1 MTIKLKRPSAVEK
14 LHIKRGNDVKL
25 IRTENYAEMSLEA
38 GKVIVDKIRSN
49 PSLTL
54 GFATGSTPKGV
65 YDYLIQD
72 HRANGTSY
80 QQVKSVNLDEY
91 IGLKAQDPNSYHY
104 FMRQNLFNHL
114 DISENHTHLPNGAAG
129 DLEQECH
136 RYERLIKELEG
147 VDLQLL
153 GIGQNGHIGF
163 NEPGTPFSSKTHIVT
178 LAKNT
183 REANSRF
190 FNSLEE
196 VPTHAITMGIASIL
210 ESKEIL
216 LLVSGER
223 KAEALLKFMNG
234 EISEE
239 FPASALKYHQN
250 VTVIADRE
258 ALKYI

>member
-1 MTIKLKRPSAVEK
+1 
-14 LHIKRGNDVKL
+14 VKL
-25 IRTENYAEMSLEA
+25 ICIENYEEMSVVA
-38 GKVIVDKIRSN
+38 GKIIVDKIRTT

-65 YDYLIQD
+65 YNYLIED
-72 HRANGTSY
+72 HKANGTSY

-104 FMRQNLFNHL
+104 FMRQNLFDHL
-114 DISENHTHLPNGAAG
+114 DINENHTHIPNGAAG
-129 DLEQECH
+129 DLEQECLH
-136 RYERLIKELEG
+136 YEQLIKALGG

-163 NEPGTPFSSKTHIVT
+163 NEPGTAFSSRTHIVT
-178 LAKNT
+178 LAPNT

-190 FNSLEE
+190 FYSLEE

-210 ESKEIL
+210 DSKEIL
-216 LLVSGER
+216 LLVSGEK
-223 KAEALLKFMNG
+223 KAEALHKFMNG
-234 EISEE
+234 EISED
-239 FPASALKYHQN
+239 FPASALKHHQN
-250 VTVIADRE
+250 VTVIADRD

>member
-1 MTIKLKRPSAVEK
+1 M
-14 LHIKRGNDVKL
+14 KL

-38 GKVIVDKIRSN
+38 GKIIVDKITSN

-54 GFATGSTPKGV
+54 GLATGSTPKGV
-65 YDYLIQD
+65 YDYLIKE
-72 HRANGTSY
+72 HEASGTSY

-104 FMRQNLFNHL
+104 FMRKNLFNHL
-114 DISENHTHLPNGAAG
+114 DISENHTHIPNGAAG

-163 NEPGTPFSSKTHIVT
+163 NEPGTPFSSRTHIVT

>member
-1 MTIKLKRPSAVEK
+1 M
-14 LHIKRGNDVKL
+14 KL
-25 IRTENYAEMSLEA
+25 IRTENYTEMSLEA
-38 GKVIVDKIRSN
+38 GKIIVDKIRTN

-54 GFATGSTPKGV
+54 GLATGSTPKGV

-72 HRANGTSY
+72 HEENETTY
-80 QQVKSVNLDEY
+80 KQVKSVNLDEY
-91 IGLKAQDPNSYHY
+91 IGLSTEDPNSYHY
-104 FMRQNLFNHL
+104 FMNQTLFKHL
-114 DISENHTHLPNGAAG
+114 DINENLTHIPNGAAS
-129 DLEQECH
+129 DLEQECL
-136 RYERLIKELEG
+136 RYEQLIKELG
-147 VDLQLL
+147 GIDLQLL

-163 NEPGTPFSSKTHIVT
+163 NEPGTPFTSTTHIVT
-178 LAKNT
+178 LAQNT

-210 ESKEIL
+210 KSKEIL

-223 KAEALLKFMNG
+223 KAEALYKFVNG

-239 FPASALKYHQN
+239 FPASALKYHSN
-250 VTVIADRE
+250 VTVIADRD

>member
-1 MTIKLKRPSAVEK
+1 M
-14 LHIKRGNDVKL
+14 KL
-25 IRTENYAEMSLEA
+25 ICIENYAEMSVVT
-38 GKVIVDKIRSN
+38 GKIIVDKIRTTQ
-49 PSLTL
+49 SLTL

-65 YDYLIQD
+65 YNYLIED

-104 FMRQNLFNHL
+104 FMRQNLFDHL
-114 DISENHTHLPNGAAG
+114 DIKQNHTHIPNGAAG
-129 DLEQECH
+129 DLEQECL
-136 RYERLIKELEG
+136 RYEQLIKALGG

-163 NEPGTPFSSKTHIVT
+163 NEPGTPFSSRTQIVT
-178 LAKNT
+178 LARNT

-190 FNSLEE
+190 FNSLED

-216 LLVSGER
+216 LLVSGEK

-239 FPASALKYHQN
+239 FPASALKHHQN
-250 VTVIADRE
+250 VTVIADRD

>member
-1 MTIKLKRPSAVEK
+1 
-14 LHIKRGNDVKL
+14 VKL

-38 GKVIVDKIRSN
+38 GKIIVDKITSN

-54 GFATGSTPKGV
+54 GLATGSTPKGV
-65 YDYLIQD
+65 YDYLIKD
-72 HRANGTSY
+72 HEANGTSY

-104 FMRQNLFNHL
+104 FMRQNLFNYL
-114 DISENHTHLPNGAAG
+114 DISGYHTHIPNGAAI
-129 DLEQECH
+129 DLKQECL
-136 RYERLIKELEG
+136 RYEQLIKELGG

-163 NEPGTPFSSKTHIVT
+163 NEPGTSFSSRTHIIT
-178 LAKNT
+178 LAENT

-190 FNSLEE
+190 FNSLKE

-216 LLVSGER
+216 LLVSGVK
-223 KAEALLKFMNG
+223 KAEALLQFMNG

-250 VTVIADRE
+250 VTVIADND

>member
-1 MTIKLKRPSAVEK
+1 M
-14 LHIKRGNDVKL
+14 KL
-25 IRTENYAEMSLEA
+25 IRTENYTEMSLEA
-38 GKVIVDKIRSN
+38 GKIIVDKIRTN

-54 GFATGSTPKGV
+54 GLATGSTPKGV

-72 HRANGTSY
+72 HEENETTY
-80 QQVKSVNLDEY
+80 KQVKSVNLDEY
-91 IGLKAQDPNSYHY
+91 IGLSTEDPNSYHY
-104 FMRQNLFNHL
+104 FMNQTLFKHL
-114 DISENHTHLPNGAAG
+114 DINENQTHIPNGAAS
-129 DLEQECH
+129 DLEQECL
-136 RYERLIKELEG
+136 RYEQLIKELG
-147 VDLQLL
+147 GIDLQLL

-163 NEPGTPFSSKTHIVT
+163 NEPGTPFTSTTHIVT
-178 LAKNT
+178 LAQNT

-210 ESKEIL
+210 KSKEIL

-223 KAEALLKFMNG
+223 KAEALYKFVNG

-239 FPASALKYHQN
+239 FPASALKYHSN
-250 VTVIADRE
+250 VTVIADRD

>member
-1 MTIKLKRPSAVEK
+1 M
-14 LHIKRGNDVKL
+14 KL

-38 GKVIVDKIRSN
+38 GKIIVDKIRSN

-54 GFATGSTPKGV
+54 GLATGSTPKGV
-65 YDYLIQD
+65 YNYLIQD
-72 HRANGTSY
+72 HETNETTY
-80 QQVKSVNLDEY
+80 KQVKSVNLDEY

-114 DISENHTHLPNGAAG
+114 DIHENHTHIPNGAAG
-129 DLEQECH
+129 DLEQECL
-136 RYERLIKELEG
+136 RYEQLIKELGG

-163 NEPGTPFSSKTHIVT
+163 NEPGTSFSSRTHIVT
-178 LAKNT
+178 LAENT
-183 REANSRF
+183 RIANSRF

-216 LLVSGER
+216 LLVSGEK
-223 KAEALLKFMNG
+223 KAEALLNFMNG
-234 EISEE
+234 DISEE
-239 FPASALKYHQN
+239 FPASALKHHQN
-250 VTVIADRE
+250 VTVIADRD

>member
-1 MTIKLKRPSAVEK
+1 MR
-14 LHIKRGNDVKL
+14 L

-38 GKVIVDKIRSN
+38 GKIIIDKIHSN
-49 PSLTL
+49 PGLTL
-54 GFATGSTPKGV
+54 GLATGSTPKGV

-72 HRANGTSY
+72 HKVNGTSY
-80 QQVKSVNLDEY
+80 HQVKSINLDEY

-104 FMRQNLFNHL
+104 FMGQNLFNHL
-114 DISENHTHLPNGAAG
+114 DIHENHTHIPNGAAG
-129 DLEQECH
+129 DLEQECL
-136 RYERLIKELEG
+136 RYEQLIKELEG
-147 VDLQLL
+147 VDLQIL

-163 NEPGTPFSSKTHIVT
+163 NEPGTPFSSQTHIVT

-190 FNSLEE
+190 FNSLED
-196 VPTHAITMGIASIL
+196 VPTQAITMGIASIL

-239 FPASALKYHQN
+239 FPASALKHHQN
-250 VTVIADRE
+250 VTVIADRD

>member
-1 MTIKLKRPSAVEK
+1 M
-14 LHIKRGNDVKL
+14 KL
-25 IRTENYAEMSLEA
+25 IRTENYTEMSLEA
-38 GKVIVDKIRSN
+38 GKIIVDKIRTN

-54 GFATGSTPKGV
+54 GLATGSTPKGV

-72 HRANGTSY
+72 HEENGTTY
-80 QQVKSVNLDEY
+80 KQVKSVNLDEY
-91 IGLKAQDPNSYHY
+91 IGLSTEDPNSYHY
-104 FMRQNLFNHL
+104 FMNQTLFKHL
-114 DISENHTHLPNGAAG
+114 DINEDQTHIPNGAAS
-129 DLEQECH
+129 DLNHECL
-136 RYERLIKELEG
+136 RYEQLIKELG
-147 VDLQLL
+147 GIDLQLL

-163 NEPGTPFSSKTHIVT
+163 NEPGTPFTSTTHIVT
-178 LAKNT
+178 LAQNT

-210 ESKEIL
+210 KSKEIL

-223 KAEALLKFMNG
+223 KAEALYKFVNG

-239 FPASALKYHQN
+239 FPASALKYHSN
-250 VTVIADRE
+250 VTVIADRD

>member
-1 MTIKLKRPSAVEK
+1 M
-14 LHIKRGNDVKL
+14 KL

-38 GKVIVDKIRSN
+38 GKIIVDKIRSN
-49 PSLTL
+49 PRLTL
-54 GFATGSTPKGV
+54 GLATGSTPKGV

-72 HRANGTSY
+72 HGTNGTRY

-104 FMRQNLFNHL
+104 FMRQNLFKHL
-114 DISENHTHLPNGAAG
+114 DISEHHTHIPNGAAS
-129 DLEQECH
+129 DLKQECL
-136 RYERLIKELEG
+136 RYEQLIKELGG
-147 VDLQLL
+147 VDLQIL

-163 NEPGTPFSSKTHIVT
+163 NEPGTPFSSRTHIVT

-190 FNSLEE
+190 FNSFEE
-196 VPTHAITMGIASIL
+196 VPAHAITMGIATIL

-216 LLVSGER
+216 LLVSGEK

-239 FPASALKYHQN
+239 FPASALKHHEN
-250 VTVIADRE
+250 VTVIADRD

>member
-1 MTIKLKRPSAVEK
+1 M
-14 LHIKRGNDVKL
+14 KL
-25 IRTENYAEMSLEA
+25 IRTENYAEMSLAA
-38 GKVIVDKIRSN
+38 GKIIVEKIRTN

-54 GFATGSTPKGV
+54 GLATGSTPKGL

-72 HRANGTSY
+72 HEKNGTTY
-80 QQVKSVNLDEY
+80 KQVKSVNLDEY
-91 IGLKAQDPNSYHY
+91 IGLPAQDPNSYHY

-114 DISENHTHLPNGAAG
+114 DISEDHTHIPNGSAR
-129 DLEQECH
+129 DLEQECL
-136 RYERLIKELEG
+136 RYEQLIRELGG
-147 VDLQLL
+147 VDLQIL

-163 NEPGTPFSSKTHIVT
+163 NEPGTSFSSRTHIVT
-178 LAKNT
+178 LAENT

-210 ESKEIL
+210 GSKEIL
-216 LLVSGER
+216 LLVSGEN

-234 EISEE
+234 EISED
-239 FPASALKYHQN
+239 FPASALKHHEN
-250 VTVIADRE
+250 VTVIADRD

>member
-1 MTIKLKRPSAVEK
+1 M
-14 LHIKRGNDVKL
+14 KL
-25 IRTENYAEMSLEA
+25 IRTKNYAEMSVEA
-38 GKVIVDKIRSN
+38 GKIIVDKIRTN
-49 PSLTL
+49 PSLKL

-65 YDYLIQD
+65 YNYLIQD
-72 HRANGTSY
+72 HKANETSY
-80 QQVKSVNLDEY
+80 HQVKSVNLDEY

-104 FMRQNLFNHL
+104 FMRQNLFDHL
-114 DISENHTHLPNGAAG
+114 DIGENHTHIPNGAAG
-129 DLEQECH
+129 DLEQECL
-136 RYERLIKELEG
+136 RYEQLIKELGG

-163 NEPGTPFSSKTHIVT
+163 NEPGTPFSSRTHIVT

-196 VPTHAITMGIASIL
+196 VPTHAITLGIASIL

-216 LLVSGER
+216 LLVSGEK
-223 KAEALLKFMNG
+223 KAEALLKFMKG
-234 EISEE
+234 EISED
-239 FPASALKYHQN
+239 FPASALKHHQN

-258 ALKYI
+258 ALIYI